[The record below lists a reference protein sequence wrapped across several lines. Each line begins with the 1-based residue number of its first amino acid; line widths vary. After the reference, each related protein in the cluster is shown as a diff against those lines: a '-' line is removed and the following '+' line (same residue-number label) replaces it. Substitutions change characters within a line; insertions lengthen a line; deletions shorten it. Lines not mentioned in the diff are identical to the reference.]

1 MTMTDA
7 QAARQWVEA
16 WVEEPTNH
24 LLAAVYRHILATTT
38 PPTMGDV
45 VWDDEVHAGLCA
57 EDSHHGLVRMLAAD
71 LEGGIWCMTED
82 GERTWARP
90 RSLTPIP
97 GTRLDL
103 TPRREPAAPDR
114 PTILSSV
121 EDYDNAP
128 TGTVIAY
135 ADDVAV
141 KRDDGRW
148 YWSGQSGTSWAE
160 DLADADPCTVV
171 RWGK

>member
-1 MTMTDA
+1 MTTSDA

-24 LLAAVYRHILATTT
+24 LLAAVYRHVLATTQ
-38 PPTMGDV
+38 PLTMADV
-45 VWDDEVHAGLCA
+45 GWDDEVHAGLCA
-57 EDSHHGLVRMLAAD
+57 EHPKHEVVRM
-71 LEGGIWCMTED
+71 MYED
-82 GERTWARP
+82 GDAIDCILPGMSLLRIWAEE
-90 RSLTPIP
+90 LTPLP
-97 GTRLDL
+97 GTRVDL
-103 TPRREPAAPDR
+103 SPRREPAAPDR

-128 TGTVIAY
+128 VGTVIAY

-141 KRDDGRW
+141 KRDDDRW

-160 DLADADPCTVV
+160 DLADADPCTIV